1 MNTTTQAE
9 LANTLAIQK
18 VRSDIKWLSIVQA
31 IPKYRDMLAVRRHW
45 LFILLKRDERLG
57 KGSRWGE

>member
-1 MNTTTQAE
+1 MDNHTSAE

-18 VRSDIKWLSIVQA
+18 VRSDIKWLEIVQS

-57 KGSRWGE
+57 SKVAR

>member
-1 MNTTTQAE
+1 MDNHTSAE

-18 VRSDIKWLSIVQA
+18 VRSDIRWLELLSA
-31 IPKYRDMLAVRRHW
+31 IPKYQDMLAVRRHW

-57 KGSRWGE
+57 SRVK